1 MKFNLNS
8 PIRRTIVANLF
19 GVGVNLLNQIV
30 LVPFYLV
37 CWGKSLYADWI
48 VISAFTV
55 FFSMSDIGLN
65 SVIQNRFSIKYAE
78 NNISECNKLLT
89 INTVIVTMI
98 FLVSLIGCIIY
109 LCGFDVVKQMGLHE
123 LNRGDASFVFIM
135 LLAQIFVGMYSGIEN
150 AVFKATRH
158 TDQAVYFD
166 QTAKLAY
173 VGIIFACLCLKV
185 DVTYMVVL
193 ICLPNII
200 LVCFKHWRGKKY
212 FSYKF
217 LFADIDFKYVRHLI
231 LPSVGFLSFP
241 LGNAIILQ
249 GYTLLVNKFFG
260 VESVVLYNTTRT
272 MCNFAKTL
280 LSTVQQSVWP
290 EYSIAYGKKDFERM
304 RQLHRKTLKTAMM
317 GITIIAIGLMILGP
331 YIYAIWT
338 KGQVIF
344 DYQLMVAFLV
354 VLFFNNLWLSS
365 SVTLM
370 ATNNHIQLG
379 LWFVL
384 SSGAS
389 LAIAYLVAHYIT
401 SLSLVVYSMMFM
413 HLIMT
418 IYAINKGLK
427 LTNDR
432 LFKFR

>member
-1 MKFNLNS
+1 M
-8 PIRRTIVANLF
+8 
-19 GVGVNLLNQIV
+19 
-30 LVPFYLV
+30 
-37 CWGKSLYADWI
+37 
-48 VISAFTV
+48 
-55 FFSMSDIGLN
+55 
-65 SVIQNRFSIKYAE
+65 
-78 NNISECNKLLT
+78 
-89 INTVIVTMI
+89 
-98 FLVSLIGCIIY
+98 
-109 LCGFDVVKQMGLHE
+109 
-123 LNRGDASFVFIM
+123 
-135 LLAQIFVGMYSGIEN
+135 
-150 AVFKATRH
+150 
-158 TDQAVYFD
+158 
-166 QTAKLAY
+166 
-173 VGIIFACLCLKV
+173 
-185 DVTYMVVL
+185 
-193 ICLPNII
+193 
-200 LVCFKHWRGKKY
+200 
-212 FSYKF
+212 
-217 LFADIDFKYVRHLI
+217 
-231 LPSVGFLSFP
+231 
-241 LGNAIILQ
+241 
-249 GYTLLVNKFFG
+249 
-260 VESVVLYNTTRT
+260 
-272 MCNFAKTL
+272 

>member
-30 LVPFYLV
+30 LVPFYLI

-78 NNISECNKLLT
+78 GNIGECNKLLT
-89 INTVIVTMI
+89 INLVIVTII
-98 FLVSLIGCIIY
+98 FLLSLAGCCLY
-109 LCGFDVVKQMGLHE
+109 LSCFDIVGQMGLHFFSRWE
-123 LNRGDASFVFIM
+123 ASFVFLM
-135 LLAQIFVGMYSGIEN
+135 LIVQVFTGMYSGIES
-150 AVFKATRH
+150 AIFRATRH
-158 TDQAVYFD
+158 ADQAVYFD
-166 QTAKLAY
+166 QTSKLVY
-173 VGIIFACLCLKV
+173 VGIILTCLLLKV
-185 DVTYMVVL
+185 NVTYMVVL
-193 ICLPNII
+193 ICIPNMVLIF
-200 LVCFKHWRGKKY
+200 VKHFRGKRY

-217 LFADIDFKYVRHLI
+217 WHSDIDFKYVRKLI

-290 EYSIAYGKKDFERM
+290 EYSIAYGKKNYVRM
-304 RQLHRKTLKTAMM
+304 KQLHRKTLKIAVLGM
-317 GITIIAIGLMILGP
+317 GLIALGFLVFGP
-331 YIYAIWT
+331 LIYSIWT

-354 VLFFNNLWLSS
+354 VLFFNNLWVSS

-370 ATNNHIQLG
+370 ATNNHVHLG
-379 LWFVL
+379 IWFVL
-384 SSGAS
+384 TSAAS
-389 LAIAYLVAHYIT
+389 LAIAYIIAIQNACLPLI
-401 SLSLVVYSMMFM
+401 VYSMMFM
-413 HLIMT
+413 HLLMAGYT
-418 IYAINKGLK
+418 INKGLK
-427 LTNDR
+427 LTQDR
-432 LFKFR
+432 IFKL

>member
-135 LLAQIFVGMYSGIEN
+135 LLVQIFVGMYSGIEN

-173 VGIIFACLCLKV
+173 VGIIFRLFVLKGG
-185 DVTYMVVL
+185 
-193 ICLPNII
+193 C
-200 LVCFKHWRGKKY
+200 
-212 FSYKF
+212 
-217 LFADIDFKYVRHLI
+217 HLYG
-231 LPSVGFLSFP
+231 GF
-241 LGNAIILQ
+241 
-249 GYTLLVNKFFG
+249 
-260 VESVVLYNTTRT
+260 
-272 MCNFAKTL
+272 
-280 LSTVQQSVWP
+280 
-290 EYSIAYGKKDFERM
+290 D
-304 RQLHRKTLKTAMM
+304 
-317 GITIIAIGLMILGP
+317 
-331 YIYAIWT
+331 
-338 KGQVIF
+338 
-344 DYQLMVAFLV
+344 
-354 VLFFNNLWLSS
+354 LSS
-365 SVTLM
+365 EY
-370 ATNNHIQLG
+370 NIG
-379 LWFVL
+379 
-384 SSGAS
+384 
-389 LAIAYLVAHYIT
+389 
-401 SLSLVVYSMMFM
+401 MF
-413 HLIMT
+413 
-418 IYAINKGLK
+418 
-427 LTNDR
+427 
-432 LFKFR
+432 